1 MINKIIIILF
11 FLSSIVHAA
20 DYQISSQMIGSSPTS
35 VALGTS
41 IFSNEVSSL
50 FESDVLEKNR
60 LSVSLFNV
68 KTMGDFDTTVVA
80 AGFGF
85 KNLVI
90 AAGIASS
97 GTTGIEIT
105 TETGLDNE
113 IIPTG
118 ETYNYTNAH
127 YKGALT
133 YYLADS
139 FAMGVGVSY
148 FNSQMYNTAGSG
160 MNVSV
165 SSKFKFSE
173 KIDVGLTMDNI
184 LSGGVEFEN
193 ETENLPMQM
202 LFSTK
207 YQVTEDL
214 EVIGTLKNT
223 ASELNYESDQLLS
236 MGAQYKLFKQL
247 QINAV
252 LFQEYAGLEVK
263 NNIAVG
269 TSLKLNSIT
278 FNYAYKTVEYTEAA
292 DQHFF
297 SVSINI

>member
-1 MINKIIIILF
+1 
-11 FLSSIVHAA
+11 
-20 DYQISSQMIGSSPTS
+20 
-35 VALGTS
+35 
-41 IFSNEVSSL
+41 
-50 FESDVLEKNR
+50 
-60 LSVSLFNV
+60 
-68 KTMGDFDTTVVA
+68 
-80 AGFGF
+80 
-85 KNLVI
+85 
-90 AAGIASS
+90 
-97 GTTGIEIT
+97 
-105 TETGLDNE
+105 
-113 IIPTG
+113 
-118 ETYNYTNAH
+118 
-127 YKGALT
+127 
-133 YYLADS
+133 
-139 FAMGVGVSY
+139 
-148 FNSQMYNTAGSG
+148 MYNTAGSG

-207 YQVTEDL
+207 YKVTEDL

-278 FNYAYKTVEYTEAA
+278 FNYAYKTVEYTEVA

>member
-1 MINKIIIILF
+1 M
-11 FLSSIVHAA
+11 S
-20 DYQISSQMIGSSPTS
+20 
-35 VALGTS
+35 
-41 IFSNEVSSL
+41 
-50 FESDVLEKNR
+50 
-60 LSVSLFNV
+60 
-68 KTMGDFDTTVVA
+68 VVA

-118 ETYNYTNAH
+118 KRNYTNAH

-193 ETENLPMQM
+193 ETEIYLC
-202 LFSTK
+202 K
-207 YQVTEDL
+207 CY
-214 EVIGTLKNT
+214 
-223 ASELNYESDQLLS
+223 
-236 MGAQYKLFKQL
+236 
-247 QINAV
+247 
-252 LFQEYAGLEVK
+252 FQQ
-263 NNIAVG
+263 NIR
-269 TSLKLNSIT
+269 
-278 FNYAYKTVEYTEAA
+278 
-292 DQHFF
+292 
-297 SVSINI
+297 